1 MPSSCTPPLAARP
14 YSTEDQHVGSTETR
28 MKPKLR
34 GVEVHFVRQAGQQG
48 VLLRDP
54 LRLSDKAIFL
64 PLSLAPLLEL
74 CDGTRDEAGLRASLA
89 VRTGTQLGPI
99 TLERILA
106 QLDDALLLDN
116 KRFAAA
122 CAAALQDFQTA
133 TSRSAILAGESYP
146 ADPEALER
154 ELGVYMD
161 EAKGQEDVAGGE
173 IRGLVSPH
181 IDFERGGVVY
191 AQVWRKAAQALREA
205 EIAIIFGTDHIG
217 GEAKLT
223 FTHQRYATPWG
234 VLPTANGVV
243 DAVAR
248 ELGPEIVFRDELH
261 HRGEHSVELA
271 VIWLRYLLG
280 DKQCELVPVLCGSF
294 EQLMEGEGGP
304 DEDGGISRALDVLKE
319 ATAAQKTMVIAA
331 GDLAHVGPAFGDR
344 YPIDIVERARLKVAD
359 EGLMASICAGDEEAF
374 FQQVKREQDRR
385 RICGLPPIY
394 MALRFLGET
403 AGVVTGYAQCPADQ
417 QGTSF
422 VSVCGILLS

>member
-1 MPSSCTPPLAARP
+1 
-14 YSTEDQHVGSTETR
+14 

-34 GVEVHFVRQAGQQG
+34 EVEVHFVQQAGQQG

-54 LRLSDKAIFL
+54 LRLSNQAIFL
-64 PLSLAPLLEL
+64 PLSLSPLLEL

-89 VRTGTQLGPI
+89 VRAGIQLGPA

-106 QLDDALLLDN
+106 QLDEALLLDN
-116 KRFAAA
+116 ERFARAYA
-122 CAAALQDFQTA
+122 GALQDFRTA

-154 ELGVYMD
+154 ELRTYVD
-161 EAKGQEDVAGGE
+161 EAEQQENVAEGE

-191 AQVWRKAAQALREA
+191 AQVWRKAAQAVRGA

-223 FTHQRYATPWG
+223 FTHQRYATPFG
-234 VLPTANGVV
+234 VLPTANGIV

-248 ELGPEIVFRDELH
+248 ELGPEIIFRDELH
-261 HRGEHSVELA
+261 HRGEHSIELA
-271 VIWLRYLLG
+271 VIWLHYLLG

-304 DEDGGISRALDVLKE
+304 DEDAEIPATLDILKE
-319 ATAAQKTMVIAA
+319 ATASQKTIVIAA

-374 FQQVKREQDRR
+374 FQQVKRERDRR

-403 AGVVTGYAQCPADQ
+403 EGVVTGYAQCPADQ